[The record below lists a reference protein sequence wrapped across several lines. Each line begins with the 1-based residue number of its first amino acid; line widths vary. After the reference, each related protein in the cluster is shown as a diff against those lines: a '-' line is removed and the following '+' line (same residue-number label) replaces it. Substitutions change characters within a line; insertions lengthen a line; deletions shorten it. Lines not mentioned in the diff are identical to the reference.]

1 MFVLIA
7 IAVYFGGV
15 AVLGAIPVNAEFTP
29 SENGIELCVRSN
41 GIHTDYI
48 VPVQSR
54 MVDWR
59 GQHPPAH
66 FPRLERTPDYIAF
79 GWGDRGF
86 YLETPNWSD
95 LKLGTALIAISG
107 LGDGALHVEYLDQPR
122 EGERIACT
130 SISEAQYARLAQY
143 IQRTF
148 KRDAN
153 GAVLRI
159 DAPGYGDADAFYEAG
174 GAYNLFFTCNE
185 WVRRGLSESGIR
197 APAWSPFDGALIRQL
212 RAGNGDRPA
221 GDPPVARPPEADA
234 P

>member
-1 MFVLIA
+1 MIVLIVL
-7 IAVYFGGV
+7 AVYFGGV
-15 AVLGAIPVNAEFTP
+15 AVLGAIPVNADFTP
-29 SENGIELCVRSN
+29 SAEGIELCVRSN
-41 GIHTDYI
+41 GIHTDYV
-48 VPVQSR
+48 VPAQTRV
-54 MVDWR
+54 VDWH

-66 FPRLERTPDYIAF
+66 FPRLTRMPAYIAY

-95 LKLGTALIAISG
+95 LKLGTALVAVSG
-107 LGDGALHVEYLDQPR
+107 LGEGALHVEYLDHPR
-122 EGERIACT
+122 GGERVACT
-130 SISEAQYARLAQY
+130 RVSEAQYTRLARY

-148 KRDAN
+148 KRDEN

-159 DAPGYGDADAFYEAG
+159 DAPGYGDADAFYEAR

-197 APAWSPFDGALIRQL
+197 APAWSPFDGALLRQL
-212 RAGNGDRPA
+212 RAANGDRSA
-221 GDPPVARPPEADA
+221 ARPPRADA